1 LGFSVVTLAWANA
14 TPFLHRLSRGEGL
27 LLAVNASIILSA
39 RPDLPTFLAQISV
52 SALVLT
58 LLYFFN
64 DVHDCRDDIND
75 SGKNQALVT
84 FCVQHR
90 ARLYRLLALE
100 HALVLLVALTLL
112 GQRSAL
118 AVAAV
123 FAVNVAYSTVFK
135 RLPVID
141 VPFVFLWGATYAM
154 VPGTTTP
161 LAVVALVGVMTSI
174 CHVFQI
180 SRDRKVDAVNG
191 VRTSA
196 GGSSWLPVLQMA
208 ASGVAMAA
216 LLYAQLGAVAAA
228 TAAIPL
234 VLRWTLPNQ
243 AAWLLSKAYYAV
255 IWLVV
260 LGALDVP

>member
-39 RPDLPTFLAQISV
+39 RPDLPTFLAQILV

-64 DVHDCRDDIND
+64 DVH
-75 SGKNQALVT
+75 T